1 MFADG
6 LEPIE
11 LDATLG
17 PDGLWQAGLVHLPP
31 GGKFDVVA
39 AVLMTDFRKALV
51 GGELDLQP

>member
-17 PDGLWQAGLVHLPP
+17 PDGLWHAGPVHLPP
-31 GGKFDVVA
+31 GGKFDVV
-39 AVLMTDFRKALV
+39 VDILITDFRKALV